1 MLADFRSSLRLVRS
15 SPGMSAVAIL
25 SLALGVG
32 ASTTV
37 YSVIHGVEMRA
48 YAFAEPN
55 LLAALWESRDG
66 GPPKEDPRVASALE
80 WRRTNRCFIGLEMLT
95 GGQPITVTGP
105 GMAER
110 LQAQF
115 TTPELFSMLGV
126 RPELGR
132 TYWLPQDAGT
142 VILSH
147 NYWQRRF
154 GGRKDVIGEIL
165 TIDGEAHTVIG
176 VMPPRVQRFFTD
188 GDANM
193 WLPIDFSVGR
203 WRDPNSQI
211 ITLARLKPGET
222 FARAEAEMN
231 AIERAMDPHW
241 KVRLKPLPDAIL
253 EIWKPDLY
261 PLFGMVVVVLLIA
274 CANVAN
280 LLLARAAV
288 RRQELAVRAA
298 LGATRARLIRLLL
311 CDGLVLALPGGL
323 AGVLAAAC
331 GIDLW
336 VAFSPPWFPE
346 AREIALDRGVLLF
359 TAVAAM
365 VSGTL
370 IGLVPAVHGSRF
382 DLNESLK
389 EAGRNPGR
397 RRQRLRDLLAI
408 AEVALALIL
417 TVSAGLLFRTFQVV
431 NPPDRGF
438 RTENILTMRLDL
450 PDARYHGAA
459 ALEFYRQLLDQV
471 RMAPGVES
479 AAIGSGLPSADGG
492 SEIRF
497 ATAGEPAHAY
507 YAAVSP
513 EFFRAFEIPLRRGRA
528 FTAHDTADS
537 PPVAVISETLARRY
551 FRDRDPI
558 GRFLM
563 LENLREPRQI
573 VGVAGDVRNT
583 LARPPQPAVYVAFPQ
598 QPAAMR
604 MHMTLALRSAGKPEL
619 LAGMVRALVNQ
630 IDATVPLYDI
640 RPMRDLL
647 ARPAIRFFLSQFAM
661 LAAIAIVLSV
671 IGIHGVMS
679 WTVNDRRQEIGIRM
693 ALGARPGAVIRMIV
707 GQGARLAIAGIAMGT
722 IGAWLLCRLLYDFLV
737 GVKPTDPATCF
748 AASAIILA
756 TALVSAWTPARR
768 AARVDPMAALRAE

>member
-1 MLADFRSSLRLVRS
+1 
-15 SPGMSAVAIL
+15 
-25 SLALGVG
+25 
-32 ASTTV
+32 
-37 YSVIHGVEMRA
+37 
-48 YAFAEPN
+48 
-55 LLAALWESRDG
+55 
-66 GPPKEDPRVASALE
+66 
-80 WRRTNRCFIGLEMLT
+80 
-95 GGQPITVTGP
+95 
-105 GMAER
+105 
-110 LQAQF
+110 
-115 TTPELFSMLGV
+115 
-126 RPELGR
+126 
-132 TYWLPQDAGT
+132 
-142 VILSH
+142 
-147 NYWQRRF
+147 
-154 GGRKDVIGEIL
+154 
-165 TIDGEAHTVIG
+165 
-176 VMPPRVQRFFTD
+176 
-188 GDANM
+188 
-193 WLPIDFSVGR
+193 
-203 WRDPNSQI
+203 
-211 ITLARLKPGET
+211 
-222 FARAEAEMN
+222 
-231 AIERAMDPHW
+231 
-241 KVRLKPLPDAIL
+241 
-253 EIWKPDLY
+253 
-261 PLFGMVVVVLLIA
+261 
-274 CANVAN
+274 
-280 LLLARAAV
+280 V

-359 TAVAAM
+359 TAAAAM

-397 RRQRLRDLLAI
+397 RWQRLRDLLAI

-528 FTAHDTADS
+528 LTAHDTADS